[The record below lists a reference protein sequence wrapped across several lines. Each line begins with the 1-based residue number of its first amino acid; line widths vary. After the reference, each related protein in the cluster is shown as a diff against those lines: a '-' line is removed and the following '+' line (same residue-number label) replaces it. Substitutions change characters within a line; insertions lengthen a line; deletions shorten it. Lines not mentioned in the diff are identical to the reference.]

1 MRRTVLLV
9 AGLLMAVLPGV
20 AQAREVRLFTV
31 SPRFDLSWVDTIEH
45 FREKVLTLGGGLPR
59 TPDSPVQEG
68 VADVRSR
75 LLGPGDAKRPV
86 QTARDL
92 ITLPEDLGLMA
103 AFTGSR
109 ATAARSSDG
118 LVGAVAGLI
127 GTYAPVNAYYLGKY
141 PKLAQRPLPTR
152 LLSLALTDTFVRT
165 GVESF
170 AELAQKTRAYVV
182 AGVTL
187 AQDWQ
192 VVCTDKASYVAPPGA
207 GPCAVEDPERVAL
220 LRSPD
225 EPERTYAYEATTDKP
240 STLALVF
247 DPSGKL
253 IAKTVKAYLTPVE
266 LPSQLDLVPGEV
278 DGIRAIPTPVGRL
291 GIVTSKDAWM
301 PDVTRKLDQ
310 QRTEILIQPEF
321 FVGSVVST
329 KGPWNPDL
337 LQGSGAAD
345 VLRHPQLQAM
355 AMPQLVGNVFDFS
368 SDAQAHITTRKGRAG
383 GLVGQ
388 PPAPGFAAVAPWVIG
403 EPSGSFAV
411 RRRKLGEAGEK
422 LLPGGPTCAS
432 PRRAGPCAGGQVE
445 SVLSADV
452 RVGETPRYRRTKTR
466 RVSERSPFTAA
477 RPLSSGR
484 TAQRNVSLASR
495 GRLVYAAWEER
506 RGGRDHVFLAS
517 SRDGGRTFA
526 RPVGLGEGWWPS
538 VSAGADGQV
547 WVAWERRDRVLVAS
561 SRDRGRRFSA
571 ARSAPGAVEPGGSAR
586 AAQHKPAVVATT
598 GRRAYLTWID
608 ERNGSPT
615 DGLPQAGLYGAQLRA
630 GAKPGV
636 ARRLDSTGPTAM
648 FAEELDHAWA
658 PSLAARG
665 SRVSISWVDFRGYDW
680 SVFARDSRNGGRSFG
695 SERRLNDRPTD
706 IESLD
711 DAPAVAITARGR
723 GLAAFTD
730 WVNPVDSI
738 RTPSGLYD
746 TQVARTDGS
755 GSPRQVDGDGRAHRS
770 TFSPAAATVGE
781 ELLVAWQDGRR
792 ATGRI
797 RVSRTSGTRI
807 SRPVPVAVSGAG
819 QFRPALVVGGAR
831 AIVAWED
838 HRDGPSRIYVSR
850 AITRQL
856 R

>member
-1 MRRTVLLV
+1 MRRVLLAL
-9 AGLLMAVLPGV
+9 AGLLLLVLPGV

-31 SPRFDLSWVDTIEH
+31 SPRFDLSWVDTTDH

-68 VADVRSR
+68 VGEVRSR
-75 LLGPGDAKRPV
+75 LLGPSDEKRPV

-109 ATAARSSDG
+109 GTVARSSDG
-118 LVGAVAGLI
+118 LVGSIASLI
-127 GTYAPVNAYYLGKY
+127 GSYAPVNGYYLGKY
-141 PKLAQRPLPTR
+141 PRLAQRPLPTR

-170 AELAQKTRAYVV
+170 AELAQKTKAYVV

-192 VVCTDKASYVAPPGA
+192 VVCESRKSYVAPPGA
-207 GPCAVEDPERVAL
+207 GPCAVEDPAKVAL

-225 EPERTYAYEATTDKP
+225 EPSRTYAYEATTDKP
-240 STLALVF
+240 STMALVF
-247 DPSGKL
+247 DPSGEL

-266 LPSQLDLVPGEV
+266 LPSQLDLVPGVV
-278 DGIRAIPTPVGRL
+278 DGIKAIPTPVGRL

-321 FVGSVVST
+321 FVGSTVST

-337 LQGSGAAD
+337 LQGSGASD

-368 SDAQAHITTRKGRAG
+368 SDAQAHITTRDGRAG

-403 EPSGSFAV
+403 EPSGTFAA

-422 LLPGGPTCAS
+422 LLPGGPPCAS
-432 PRRAGPCAGGQVE
+432 ARRSGPCAGGQVE

-452 RVGETPRYRRTKTR
+452 RVGGRPRFRRTKAR
-466 RVSERSPFTAA
+466 RASKRSPFTAP

-484 TAQRNVSLASR
+484 ATQRNVSLTSR

-506 RGGRDHVFLAS
+506 RGGRDRVLLAA
-517 SRDGGRTFA
+517 SRDAGRTFG

-547 WVAWERRDRVLVAS
+547 WVAWERRGRVLVAS

-571 ARSAPGAVEPGGSAR
+571 ARSAPGAVAPGGSAR

-598 GRRAYLTWID
+598 GGRAYLAWID
-608 ERNGSPT
+608 ERNGSPS

-630 GAKPGV
+630 GAAPGR
-636 ARRLDSTGPTAM
+636 AERLDSTGPTAM

-665 SRVSISWVDFRGYDW
+665 PRVSVGWVDFRGYDW

-695 SERRLNDRPTD
+695 AERRLNDRSTE

-711 DAPAVAITARGR
+711 DAPALAITAKGR
-723 GLAAFTD
+723 GVAAFTD

-746 TQVARTDGS
+746 TQLARTDGS
-755 GSPRQVDGDGRAHRS
+755 GRPRQVDGDGRAHRS

-781 ELLVAWQDGRR
+781 DTLVAWQDGRR
-792 ATGRI
+792 AAGRI
-797 RVSRTSGTRI
+797 RIARTSGTRTN
-807 SRPVPVAVSGAG
+807 RPMAVGPGGAG
-819 QFRPALVVGGAR
+819 QFRPALVVAGPSTV
-831 AIVAWED
+831 VAWED

-850 AITRQL
+850 AGTRRL